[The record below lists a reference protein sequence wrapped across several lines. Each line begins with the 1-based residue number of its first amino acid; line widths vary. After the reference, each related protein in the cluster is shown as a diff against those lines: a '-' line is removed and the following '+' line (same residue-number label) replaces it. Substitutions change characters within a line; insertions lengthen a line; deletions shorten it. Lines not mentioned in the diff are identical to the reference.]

1 MSTLLPAR
9 SRQGVSYR
17 AVRTGFFTRAGV
29 LAILAGLTLGM
40 SLPASALAEE
50 GGAYTL
56 QCFCPLEWE
65 EAWDGQGVFD
75 ESDSLD
81 TVALA
86 NDGAVLLIHEIPL
99 DEGSLEGM
107 VEDRSD
113 VLDGSRALDDL
124 DETLIDEDT
133 QDSILMGRSWTSAEG
148 DTMFSAQYVQ
158 VWEVSFLLSI
168 EFVAPE
174 DDFVDAW
181 DSLGDVLL
189 IGSPILADLD
199 GEDIFDEI
207 G

>member
-1 MSTLLPAR
+1 MDFVATTLRRVVFRLLP
-9 SRQGVSYR
+9 GLI
-17 AVRTGFFTRAGV
+17 GM
-29 LAILAGLTLGM
+29 LLLAGAV
-40 SLPASALAEE
+40 PATALAEE

-56 QCFCPLEWE
+56 QCFCPLEWDE
-65 EAWDGQGVFD
+65 SWDGQGVFD

-81 TVALA
+81 TVALT
-86 NDGAVLLIHEIPL
+86 NGGAVLLIHEIPL

-107 VEDRSD
+107 VEGRSD

-133 QDSILMGRSWTSAEG
+133 QDWILMGRSWTNAEG
-148 DTMFSAQYVQ
+148 DTMLSAQYVQ

-181 DSLGDVLL
+181 DSLDEVLL
-189 IGSPILADLD
+189 VGSPVLAEFDA
-199 GEDIFDEI
+199 EDIADEI
-207 G
+207 A